1 MQRKPAVKT
10 TEEEEKEE
18 EETNIVNALSLQTEQ
33 FLKGLAET

>member
-10 TEEEEKEE
+10 TEEEEEA
-18 EETNIVNALSLQTEQ
+18 NIVNALSLQTEH